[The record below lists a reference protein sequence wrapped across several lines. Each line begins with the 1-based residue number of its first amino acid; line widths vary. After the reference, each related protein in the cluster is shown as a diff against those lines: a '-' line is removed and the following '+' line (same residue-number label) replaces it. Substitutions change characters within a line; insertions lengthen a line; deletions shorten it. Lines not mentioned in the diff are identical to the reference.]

1 MNMPKIKKEA
11 VVSGALVVLGIAQM
25 VLNGKKEAN
34 DKAVLKNEIT
44 EEVLKN
50 LKNNE

>member
-1 MNMPKIKKEA
+1 MKMPKIKKE
-11 VVSGALVVLGIAQM
+11 VLVTVGLGALSIAQL

-34 DKAVLKNEIT
+34 DKIALKNEIT

-50 LKNNE
+50 LNNND